1 MTTDNALVFADDFHK
16 HRPMKFFRVG
26 CALLGLGVALGPV
39 RAQSGSEQIDVANLR
54 EDVNLLTQRLG
65 DLQIRVEQLERENA
79 DLKNSAGNAAQTY
92 ATVAQLNDAVA
103 SLNLAIKA
111 ATAETKTET
120 LEKIS
125 VQMEKLARQTQAAI
139 DALAKGQA
147 TRPAVTPPNFTDDY
161 PKEGVSYTVQKGDT
175 LAGIAKKTHSSLR
188 DITNANKITDP
199 TRLMVGQTLFIPQ
212 AQAPK
217 N

>member
-1 MTTDNALVFADDFHK
+1 
-16 HRPMKFFRVG
+16 MKFFCVG
-26 CALLGLGVALGPV
+26 FALLGLGVAFSPV
-39 RAQSGSEQIDVANLR
+39 RAQSGPTQLDIANLR

-79 DLKNSAGNAAQTY
+79 ELKNHSGTAAQSY

-103 SLNLAIKA
+103 ELNRTVKA

-120 LEKIS
+120 LEKVS
-125 VQMEKLARQTQAAI
+125 VQLEKLARQTQAAI

-147 TRPAVTPPNFTDDY
+147 TRPAVTPPSFTEDY
-161 PKEGVSYTVQKGDT
+161 SKEGFSYTVQKGDT
-175 LAGIAKKTHSSLR
+175 LGGIAKKNHASVR
-188 DITNANKITDP
+188 DITNANKIVDP

-212 AQAPK
+212 PVAPK

>member
-1 MTTDNALVFADDFHK
+1 MALSPA
-16 HRPMKFFRVG
+16 
-26 CALLGLGVALGPV
+26 
-39 RAQSGSEQIDVANLR
+39 RAQSGPGSLDIANLR

-79 DLKNSAGNAAQTY
+79 DLKNQTGNAAQTY

-103 SLNLAIKA
+103 ELNRTVKA

-120 LEKIS
+120 LEKVS
-125 VQMEKLARQTQAAI
+125 VQLEKLAKQTQAAI

-147 TRPAVTPPNFTDDY
+147 TRPAVTPPSFTEDY
-161 PKEGVSYTVQKGDT
+161 PKEGFSYTVQKGDT
-175 LAGIAKKTHSSLR
+175 LGGIAKKNHASVR
-188 DITNANKITDP
+188 DITNANKIADP

-212 AQAPK
+212 PEAPK